1 MKHLS
6 IATRLLI
13 LFCVSALSAG
23 VIFAV
28 GTYSSYSLA
37 KAGADEARSDM
48 LDGQRAKIKVATDVM
63 AAALSKALA
72 GRPDE
77 AARVAHLREAIK
89 DAIFETDRSGYF
101 FVYSGT
107 TSVAHAVNPALHGKD
122 LGDLKGADG
131 VYSVR
136 ELARAAAA
144 GGGFVNFTW
153 AKPGKGEMPKIGY
166 AAPIP
171 GTPYWIGAGVYVDN
185 VDEAAAAM
193 AARMRE
199 TANRATLIDSIV
211 FGVMFLAVLLPM
223 SLVVSR
229 GIVRPIRET
238 TEAARRIASGDLDVH
253 LEVTGRDE
261 ASQLQQALE
270 AMAVSLRANL
280 AALADKEHEAR
291 AQADR
296 SEQAAEEARQAMRQ
310 AEAAG
315 EAMLATVQG
324 LTGVVGELGGATRD
338 LTAIGDGIRAGASGQ
353 RQRLE
358 STAEAMGQMRDAVG
372 EVAQNAAEASR
383 STALTRET
391 ATEGATLVSRAK
403 NATDSLKAMAD
414 SLKADMGRLGS
425 QSEGIGAVIQV
436 ISDIADQTNLL
447 ALNAAIEAARAGEA
461 GRGFA
466 VVADEVRKLAEK
478 TMSATAEVG
487 QAIGA
492 IQDGTRRNIRNV
504 DAAGSAIEA
513 ATGKAGASGQVLE
526 AMVSFVDRAT
536 EQVASIAAAAEQQSA
551 ASEEIN
557 RSLGDISR
565 IAEETSA
572 IMERSA
578 AAVGDLNRQTQ
589 VLRKLIADMQGAG

>member
-1 MKHLS
+1 LKHLP

-13 LFCVSALSAG
+13 LFFVSALSAG

-28 GTYSSYSLA
+28 GAYSSYSLA
-37 KAGADEARSDM
+37 KAGANEARSDM

-72 GRPDE
+72 GLPDE
-77 AARVAHLREAIK
+77 AAKVSHLREAIK

-101 FVYSGT
+101 FIYSGT

-144 GGGFVNFTW
+144 GGGFVNFSW

-171 GTPYWIGAGVYVDN
+171 GTSYWIGTGVYVDN

-199 TANRATLIDSIV
+199 TANRATLIDSLV
-211 FGVMFLAVLLPM
+211 FGVMFLAVLLPL

-238 TEAARRIASGDLDVH
+238 TEAARRIAAGDLDVH
-253 LEVTGRDE
+253 LEASGRDE

-270 AMAVSLRANL
+270 TMAVSLRANL

-291 AQADR
+291 AQAQR

-315 EAMLATVQG
+315 AAMLATVQG
-324 LTGVVGELGGATRD
+324 LTGVVGELGNATRD
-338 LTAIGDGIRAGASGQ
+338 LTAIGDGIRSGASGQ

-358 STAEAMGQMRDAVG
+358 STAQAMGQMRDAVG

-391 ATEGATLVSRAK
+391 ATEGATLVSQAK
-403 NATDSLKAMAD
+403 TATVSLKAMAD
-414 SLKADMGRLGS
+414 TLKADMGRLGS

-447 ALNAAIEAARAGEA
+447 ALNAAIEAARAGDA

-478 TMSATAEVG
+478 TMHATTEVAAAVGEIQTSTRQAVSGMDETKARVERTADMAEGSGAVLGRIVDQAGRIADMVRNIATA
-487 QAIGA
+487 
-492 IQDGTRRNIRNV
+492 
-504 DAAGSAIEA
+504 S
-513 ATGKAGASGQVLE
+513 
-526 AMVSFVDRAT
+526 
-536 EQVASIAAAAEQQSA
+536 EQQSA
-551 ASEEIN
+551 TSEEVSSSVAHIN
-557 RSLGDISR
+557 ELSQDLTSR
-565 IAEETSA
+565 IAEA
-572 IMERSA
+572 GERIREVRSMA
-578 AAVGDLNRQTQ
+578 NHLA
-589 VLRKLIADMQGAG
+589 KLVEQFREG